1 MSASQRDPNII
12 GLVCERAIEGEQTV
26 FDGNR
31 MKDLPNVKVVKFVCS
46 GMIRP
51 KMLEN
56 ALSKGADGVFVT
68 GCAFGDC
75 TYRTGNLLIR
85 DRLQGKRNPRLRSK
99 RVETDRI
106 DMFYLAISD
115 EARFIEEVRAFDR
128 KLRAI
133 GGEEAVGDDEPS
145 GGQATLD
152 PVSEAAAALASDG
165 PVGAPAERPTPPAR
179 TTTEKA
185 KAASEKSDKEE

>member
-12 GLVCERAIEGEQTV
+12 GLVCERAIEGEHTL

-85 DRLQGKRNPRLRSK
+85 DRLQGKRNPRLRGK

-115 EARFIEEVRAFDR
+115 EARFVEEVRAFDR
-128 KLRAI
+128 RLRAL
-133 GGEEAVGDDEPS
+133 GGEEAAGNDGPS
-145 GGQATLD
+145 GGEAMID
-152 PVSEAAAALASDG
+152 PVSEAAAALASDE
-165 PVGAPAERPTPPAR
+165 PVGAPSERPTPPAR
-179 TTTEKA
+179 TMTTEA
-185 KAASEKSDKEE
+185 EAVSENSDTKE

>member
-26 FDGNR
+26 FDGDR

-75 TYRTGNLLIR
+75 TYRTGNILIR
-85 DRLQGKRNPRLRSK
+85 DRIQGKRNPRLRSK

-115 EARFIEEVRAFDR
+115 EARFVEEVRAFDR
-128 KLRAI
+128 RLR
-133 GGEEAVGDDEPS
+133 GTGSEEEAGADGPPDGEGKV
-145 GGQATLD
+145 D
-152 PVSEAAAALASDG
+152 PVSEAAAALASDE
-165 PVGAPAERPTPPAR
+165 PVGAPAERPKPPV
-179 TTTEKA
+179 
-185 KAASEKSDKEE
+185 